1 MSRLGIGAVLL
12 LALVAPLAAG
22 PGTLRVFSTIEV
34 MEIENKR
41 NAQGKKLPDEWV
53 PRLREQL
60 RYAVG
65 SLHLFHRIEDQVD
78 AIVKGEDTGRVVRMQ
93 VRITDYSGAQ
103 AQAKISAV
111 VVFLDKATGEKILE
125 RNVDAQLYFD
135 QSATTGALIK
145 LTNKV
150 GDLVK
155 NNW

>member
-1 MSRLGIGAVLL
+1 MRTLGIGALLL
-12 LALVAPLAAG
+12 LASTATLAAG
-22 PGTLRVFSTIEV
+22 PGTLRPFSAIEV

-53 PRLREQL
+53 PRLREQI

-65 SLHLFHRIEDQVD
+65 SLHLFHRVEDQAD
-78 AIVKGEDTGRVVRMQ
+78 PTVKGEDTGRTVQLR

-103 AQAKISAV
+103 AQPKISATV
-111 VVFLDKATGEKILE
+111 VLLDKATGDKILE
-125 RNVDAQLYFD
+125 RTIDAQLYFD

>member
-1 MSRLGIGAVLL
+1 MRALIIGVLL
-12 LALVAPLAAG
+12 VLASVAPLAAG
-22 PGTLRVFSTIEV
+22 PGTLRPFSTIEV

-53 PRLREQL
+53 PRVREQI

-65 SLHLFHRIEDQVD
+65 SQHLFHRVEDQVD
-78 AIVKGEDTGRVVRMQ
+78 AMVKGEDTGRTIRLQ
-93 VRITDYSGAQ
+93 VRITDFSGAQ
-103 AQAKISAV
+103 AQPTIKAA

-125 RNVDAQLYFD
+125 HNVDAHLYFD
-135 QSATTGALIK
+135 QGATTSALNK